1 MAALLKTTE
10 ADPTVPAALRADHL
24 SGFDKPARPRR
35 TRPAPAAAQAEVE
48 TLLATDPDAAAAAL
62 ARHVDRFAGNATFLL
77 WASQTFSE
85 LAVARPSHGLPAR
98 TLATEAWAALLC
110 TVVLPPGDDD
120 QGLRLID
127 RLERLHELNQR
138 FDPPLDYQEQLDSA
152 LQSFAASG
160 PRSALAAANLLTAS
174 NPTLAL
180 QLAESSDDS
189 LGRVLVCATA
199 PRTEEELDRCAAALA
214 GVAS

>member
-85 LAVARPSHGLPAR
+85 LAAARPFPRPAR
-98 TLATEAWAALLC
+98 PHAGHRGLGRA
-110 TVVLPPGDDD
+110 VVHNG
-120 QGLRLID
+120 
-127 RLERLHELNQR
+127 
-138 FDPPLDYQEQLDSA
+138 
-152 LQSFAASG
+152 
-160 PRSALAAANLLTAS
+160 AAARRRPCS
-174 NPTLAL
+174 R
-180 QLAESSDDS
+180 S
-189 LGRVLVCATA
+189 GC
-199 PRTEEELDRCAAALA
+199 CWC
-214 GVAS
+214 

>member
-85 LAVARPSHGLPAR
+85 LAAARPSHGLPDR

-110 TVVLPPGDDD
+110 TVVLPPGDHPARGRGAAGADA
-120 QGLRLID
+120 D
-127 RLERLHELNQR
+127 R
-138 FDPPLDYQEQLDSA
+138 PLAQDRRRRTAATRGGASA
-152 LQSFAASG
+152 VRPQ
-160 PRSALAAANLLTAS
+160 
-174 NPTLAL
+174 
-180 QLAESSDDS
+180 Q
-189 LGRVLVCATA
+189 
-199 PRTEEELDRCAAALA
+199 
-214 GVAS
+214 GVAHQFAVAARVPVQLLRPAGHPRLRTQPARRGRGRPVSLTTRHSVERRNLTT

>member
-85 LAVARPSHGLPAR
+85 LAAARPSHGLPDR

-127 RLERLHELNQR
+127 R
-138 FDPPLDYQEQLDSA
+138 
-152 LQSFAASG
+152 
-160 PRSALAAANLLTAS
+160 
-174 NPTLAL
+174 PTG
-180 QLAESSDDS
+180 S
-189 LGRVLVCATA
+189 T
-199 PRTEEELDRCAAALA
+199 CAAP
-214 GVAS
+214 GCVARRSPGHCWPGRATTSTSAPSCGWRCWPATTGWPNGCSANR

>member
-1 MAALLKTTE
+1 MHLTAACALLITE
-10 ADPTVPAALRADHL
+10 GGADGRIAQDHRGRPHCARSTAGRSPLRLRQA
-24 SGFDKPARPRR
+24 G
-35 TRPAPAAAQAEVE
+35 QAEVE

-85 LAVARPSHGLPAR
+85 LAAARPSHGLPDR

-127 RLERLHELNQR
+127 R
-138 FDPPLDYQEQLDSA
+138 
-152 LQSFAASG
+152 
-160 PRSALAAANLLTAS
+160 
-174 NPTLAL
+174 PTG
-180 QLAESSDDS
+180 S
-189 LGRVLVCATA
+189 T
-199 PRTEEELDRCAAALA
+199 CAAP
-214 GVAS
+214 GCVARRSPGHCWPGRATTSTSAPSCGWRCWPATTGWPNGCSANR